1 MLIPPTFLEIEGMRF
16 LITGMPRDFEL
27 TEFEKLYKSYNVTD
41 VVRTCEE
48 CHYSDDWLKS
58 QGIQSHQF
66 VFADGS
72 IPPEDVVTRFI
83 GLCESRFGPESKNPK
98 ATISIH
104 CKAGLG
110 RAPTLV
116 TIALIESG
124 MKNLEAIQT
133 VKNYR
138 NEAFNQKQLLALTRY
153 KPLRKNRSKPCN
165 CCIVLCIV

>member
-1 MLIPPTFLEIEGMRF
+1 MLIPPTFLEINGMRF

-27 TEFEKLYKSYNVTD
+27 GEFEKLYKSYNVTD

-48 CHYSDDWLKS
+48 CHYTDDFLKS
-58 QGIQSHQF
+58 LGIESHVF

-72 IPPEDVVTRFI
+72 IPPDDVVKEFI
-83 GLCESRFGPESKNPK
+83 DLCDSRFGPDSKNPK

-116 TIALIESG
+116 TIALIEHG
-124 MKNLEAIQT
+124 MNNLDAIQT
-133 VKNYR
+133 VKKYR
-138 NEAFNQKQLLALTRY
+138 QEAFNQKQLLALTRY
-153 KPLRKNRSKPCN
+153 VPLTKKQQKN
-165 CCIVLCIV
+165 CCVIV

>member
-1 MLIPPTFLEIEGMRF
+1 
-16 LITGMPRDFEL
+16 MPRDFEL

-58 QGIQSHQF
+58 QGIQSHVRSRIFYHFQQF

-98 ATISIH
+98 ATISVRVAVWFLTGRFI
-104 CKAGLG
+104 ARLVLGGLLHSW
-110 RAPTLV
+110 RLRWSRVEWRIWRLSKLSRTIVMRPSIRSSCLHWPDISRCARIDPTVV
-116 TIALIESG
+116 T
-124 MKNLEAIQT
+124 
-133 VKNYR
+133 V
-138 NEAFNQKQLLALTRY
+138 
-153 KPLRKNRSKPCN
+153 
-165 CCIVLCIV
+165 V

>member
-1 MLIPPTFLEIEGMRF
+1 MAMLIPPTFLEIEGMRF

-27 TEFEKLYKSYNVTD
+27 SEFEKLYKSYNVTD

-48 CHYSDDWLKS
+48 CHYSDDFLKS
-58 QGIQSHQF
+58 LNIEGHAF
-66 VFADGS
+66 VFADGT
-72 IPPEDVVTRFI
+72 IPPEDVVKSFI
-83 GLCESRFGPESKNPK
+83 ALCDSRFGPGATNPK

-116 TIALIESG
+116 TIALIEHG
-124 MKNLEAIQT
+124 MANLEAIQT
-133 VKNYR
+133 VKKYR

-153 KPLRKNRSKPCN
+153 EPLRKKNAKG
-165 CCIVLCIV
+165 CCVIM

>member
-1 MLIPPTFLEIEGMRF
+1 
-16 LITGMPRDFEL
+16 MPRDFEL

-58 QGIQSHQF
+58 QGIQSHVRSCILYHFQQF

-98 ATISIH
+98 ATISVRV
-104 CKAGLG
+104 A
-110 RAPTLV
+110 V
-116 TIALIESG
+116 
-124 MKNLEAIQT
+124 
-133 VKNYR
+133 
-138 NEAFNQKQLLALTRY
+138 
-153 KPLRKNRSKPCN
+153 
-165 CCIVLCIV
+165 